1 MFYGILLSL
10 QKKDMNPF
18 TLRYSPKYF
27 CDRENEIK
35 YLNDNLVN
43 GLNTLVHS
51 PRRLGKSALI
61 LHLFHKLEAEKSFET
76 IYIDLFATQNLQDL
90 TKQFGEALLKKYHGR
105 NLLNGV
111 KKLFKGLHAS
121 LSFSMDGSPQLDLGI
136 TGTQVN
142 LSLNRLFDYLGSR
155 NKKIVVAFDEFQEL
169 ASYPEKAEAVLRTF
183 IQRMDN
189 VFFIFS
195 GSSDHILQNMFY
207 SAKQPFFQSSESIAI
222 QKISNPE
229 YAAFIKHCF
238 ESFNTKI
245 TDDAVAHILDFT
257 ETHTY
262 YTQVICNQA
271 FYRSGKTVELDKAF
285 EITGNYIE
293 NRKIDYLG
301 IYNLLP
307 ENQKNVITAIAK
319 EGSIKK
325 PSAVDFLIKHKLPS
339 SSSTLQALNALVG
352 KEMVYRANEGYK
364 VYDVFF
370 MRFLERYF

>member
-1 MFYGILLSL
+1 MFYEFLLSL

-18 TLRYSPKYF
+18 TLKYNPKYF

-35 YLNDNLVN
+35 YLKDNLTN

-61 LHLFHKLEAEKSFET
+61 LHLFHKLEQEKSYET
-76 IYIDLFATQNLQDL
+76 LYLDLFATQNLQGL
-90 TKQFGEALLKKYHGR
+90 TKQFGEAILKKYHNR
-105 NLLNGV
+105 NLLNGI

-136 TGTQVN
+136 TDSQVN
-142 LSLNRLFDYLGSR
+142 VSLSQLFDYLESR
-155 NKKIVVAFDEFQEL
+155 NKIVVVAFDEFQEV

-183 IQRMDN
+183 IQRLNN
-189 VFFIFS
+189 VYFIFS
-195 GSSDHILQNMFY
+195 GSSNHILQNMFY
-207 SAKQPFFQSSESIAI
+207 SAKQPFFQSTESIVI
-222 QKISNPE
+222 EKISNPK
-229 YAAFIKHCF
+229 YAGFIKQCF
-238 ESFNTKI
+238 ESSNKTI
-245 TDDAVAHILDFT
+245 IEDAVNHILDFT

-271 FYRSGKTVELDKAF
+271 FYKSDKILELEDAF
-285 EITGNYIE
+285 EITSNYIE
-293 NRKIDYLG
+293 NRKIDYFS

-307 ENQKNVITAIAK
+307 ENQKNVIRAIAK
-319 EGSIKK
+319 EGSINK
-325 PSAVDFLIKHKLPS
+325 PSAVDFMIKYKLPS

-352 KEMVYRANEGYK
+352 KEMVYQAKEGYK

-370 MRFLERYF
+370 RRFLERYF